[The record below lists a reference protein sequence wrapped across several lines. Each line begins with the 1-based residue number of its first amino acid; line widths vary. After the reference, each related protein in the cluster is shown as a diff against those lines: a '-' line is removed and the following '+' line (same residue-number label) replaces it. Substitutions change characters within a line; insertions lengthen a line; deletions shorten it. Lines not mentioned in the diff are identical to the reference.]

1 MCLTKSCNV
10 ILRVNLIVD
19 GGRNFWGSK
28 PFTEELFFCFDEKQK
43 QNIVSEFFAKRSM
56 SYSMDDNHYVCT
68 VFEFRHGSK
77 RWYWQIP
84 FFWRTKRYGTQHGW
98 LGFPKN
104 HRSSFV
110 AAAIGCY
117 AHWCKQQVSQWRQ
130 INFFSSSGFLQFAHL
145 SNFSSAQF
153 LIGLNQQSRTS
164 RVDAPNIV
172 PFNQQSEWIDSY
184 WTICYF
190 PRS

>member
-1 MCLTKSCNV
+1 M
-10 ILRVNLIVD
+10 ILRANLTGE

-84 FFWRTKRYGTQHGW
+84 LFWRTKRCGTQHGC

-110 AAAIGCY
+110 AAAIDVTRTGASSKSVIGDKLISSRAPDFCNLLIFPISHRPEPTISDIKGGCTK
-117 AHWCKQQVSQWRQ
+117 HCS
-130 INFFSSSGFLQFAHL
+130 L
-145 SNFSSAQF
+145 
-153 LIGLNQQSRTS
+153 
-164 RVDAPNIV
+164 
-172 PFNQQSEWIDSY
+172 
-184 WTICYF
+184 
-190 PRS
+190 